1 MGGFVNILITGL
13 LAMAATAEPFFSII
27 LWCITVLAISACI
40 TFLIFAIR
48 KKKIYLWT
56 ISFSALAVAICIGT
70 LMLLMNSV
78 LSIGKEAPLQQIC
91 ITYCIPIAYA
101 LLLIPQI
108 LLLVF
113 AAVKKSDYLW
123 GILFHCIAV
132 SMIVAFCAGWYAY
145 EVDLWHMIELPIR
158 PNILALMAG
167 MTYAA
172 VFLASLITRT
182 ALAREMGYKKIYT
195 SLWITYC
202 NVVLVCIGIFFL
214 RVI

>member
-1 MGGFVNILITGL
+1 MAGFFNILNIGL
-13 LAMAATAEPFFSII
+13 LVMAATAEPFFSITF
-27 LWCITVLAISACI
+27 WCLTVLASAVCI

-56 ISFSALAVAICIGT
+56 ISFSALAVAICSGA
-70 LMLLMNSV
+70 LMLFMNSV

-113 AAVKKSDYLW
+113 AVVKKSDYLW

-132 SMIVAFCAGWYAY
+132 SMLIAFCAGWYAY
-145 EVDLWHMIELPIR
+145 GVSLWHRIDLPIR
-158 PNILALMAG
+158 PNILALMAST
-167 MTYAA
+167 TYAA

-182 ALAREMGYKKIYT
+182 ALIPQMGFRKAYI
-195 SLWITYC
+195 SLWIT
-202 NVVLVCIGIFFL
+202 FFPTAIL
-214 RVI
+214 LPFLFI